1 MSESLEF
8 LLVLGILLSSTESN
22 PITNTNFNEHIRE
35 FSLKDNNSTNDKA
48 LHKEGLG
55 RYANFPL
62 NNPGTIKFSDNAI
75 AASSYSRGFSHHEYP
90 GNGIYD
96 HEETPYYYG
105 QEYHRP
111 VDHGIHSFDHGSHGF
126 EHGYHEPH
134 GHHVGHYHQSLAAK
148 AVLWPLAGIALLG
161 AAAALVSNPVL
172 LQLGVATGKRRRRD
186 ADTEPDVAL
195 DWLQNTP
202 GICVEE
208 SCIKTQSGQPSQM
221 PIKRVKKK
229 REKNIERDLDFI
241 RIPIQ
246 TN

>member
-8 LLVLGILLSSTESN
+8 VLVLGILLSSTESN

-35 FSLKDNNSTNDKA
+35 FSLKDNNSTNA
-48 LHKEGLG
+48 EAMHKEGLA
-55 RYANFPL
+55 RYANFAQ
-62 NNPGTIKFSDNAI
+62 NNPQSIKFSDNAI
-75 AASSYSRGFSHHEYP
+75 AASSYSKGFSHHEHP
-90 GNGIYD
+90 GHGVYD

-111 VDHGIHSFDHGSHGF
+111 VEHDIHGF
-126 EHGYHEPH
+126 EHSYHEAH
-134 GHHVGHYHQSLAAK
+134 GHANYGHHVGHYHQSLAAK

-161 AAAALVSNPVL
+161 AAAALVSNPIL

-186 ADTEPDVAL
+186 ADTEIDTAL

-202 GICVEE
+202 EMCVEE
-208 SCIKTQSGQPSQM
+208 SSVETKSSQPSQM
-221 PIKRVKKK
+221 PSKRVKKK
-229 REKNIERDLDFI
+229 REK
-241 RIPIQ
+241 

>member
-1 MSESLEF
+1 MSDSLEF
-8 LLVLGILLSSTESN
+8 LLVFGILLSSTESN

-35 FSLKDNNSTNDKA
+35 YSLKDNNSTNAKA

-55 RYANFPL
+55 QYANFAL
-62 NNPGTIKFSDNAI
+62 NNPGSIKFSDNAI

-90 GNGIYD
+90 GNGIYYD

-105 QEYHRP
+105 QEHHRP
-111 VDHGIHSFDHGSHGF
+111 VDHGLHGF
-126 EHGYHEPH
+126 EHDYHESHGHANH

-202 GICVEE
+202 ETCDEE
-208 SCIKTQSGQPSQM
+208 SCIETKSGQPSQM
-221 PIKRVKKK
+221 PSKRVKKK
-229 REKNIERDLDFI
+229 REKNIERDLDYI
-241 RIPIQ
+241 RIQ